1 MPGAHVDWDKLKTFH
16 FAAETGSLTHAAD
29 KLGVSQ
35 SAVSRQIAAL
45 EEAIGVPLFQRHAR
59 GLMLTP
65 PGQALKDLT
74 DEMAGVAA
82 RAESRLAD
90 ARDKVSGELTVTAPV
105 AFGTT
110 WLAPRLGGFAEKF
123 PELRTR
129 LLLEDREY
137 DLLKLEAE
145 CAVRLWPSTQADV
158 IQRKLG
164 EIRTHLYASPGYLE
178 THPEPIKPEDVD
190 KHRIVS
196 YYNAEAVQLR
206 TLDWALHVGREDEE
220 PRAPALIINNLIAVM
235 RAVVA
240 GFGIGA
246 LPDYMARDR
255 PELVRLLPDVEGPR
269 FDVYFVYP
277 RDLKGSQ
284 RIVAL
289 REFLVKEAQ
298 SWQG

>member
-1 MPGAHVDWDKLKTFH
+1 MDWDKLKTFH

-45 EEAIGVPLFQRHAR
+45 EERIGVPLFQRHAR
-59 GLMLTP
+59 GLMLTG
-65 PGQALKDLT
+65 PGTALKLLT
-74 DEMAGVAA
+74 DDMAAVAA
-82 RAESRLAD
+82 KAASTLND
-90 ARDKVSGELTVTAPV
+90 ARDKVIGELTVTAPV

-110 WLAPRLGGFAEKF
+110 WLAPRMGGFADKF

-145 CAVRLWPSTQADV
+145 CAIRLWPSTQADV

-164 EIRTHLYASPGYLE
+164 EMRTHLCASHAYLDRHG
-178 THPEPIKPEDVD
+178 TPTTPDD
-190 KHRIVS
+190 LNTHRIVS
-196 YYNAEAVQLR
+196 YNNHEAVQLR
-206 TLDWALHVGREDEE
+206 VLDWATHVGREDEE
-220 PRAPALIINNLIAVM
+220 PRVAALECNNLIGVM
-235 RAVVA
+235 RAMIG

-246 LPDYMARDR
+246 LPDYMARGRTD
-255 PELVRLLPDVEGPR
+255 LVRLLPGVEGPK

-289 REFLVKEAQ
+289 RDFLIQEAQ

>member
-1 MPGAHVDWDKLKTFH
+1 MVDWDKLKTFH
-16 FAAETGSLTHAAD
+16 YAAETGSLTHAAD

-45 EEAIGVPLFQRHAR
+45 EDAIGVPLFQRHAR

-74 DEMAGVAA
+74 DDMAAVAA
-82 RAESRLAD
+82 KAESRLAD
-90 ARDKVSGELTVTAPV
+90 ARDKVSGELTLTAPV

-110 WLAPRLGGFAEKF
+110 WLAPRMAGFAALY

-129 LLLEDREY
+129 LLIEDREY

-145 CAVRLWPSTQADV
+145 CAMRLWPSTQADL

-164 EIRTHLYASPGYLE
+164 EMRTHLYASPDYIKAKGAPKNAGELDNHLITAYRN
-178 THPEPIKPEDVD
+178 PE
-190 KHRIVS
+190 
-196 YYNAEAVQLR
+196 AAQLR
-206 TLDWALHVGREDEE
+206 ALDWAVHAGREDEDA
-220 PRAPALIINNLIAVM
+220 RPAALECNNLIAVM
-235 RAVVA
+235 RAVI
-240 GFGIGA
+240 GGLGIGA
-246 LPDYMARDR
+246 LPDYMARGRTD
-255 PELVRLLPDVEGPR
+255 LVRLLPDLEGPK

-289 REFLVKEAQ
+289 RDYLIKEAQ
-298 SWQG
+298 TWQG

>member
-1 MPGAHVDWDKLKTFH
+1 
-16 FAAETGSLTHAAD
+16 
-29 KLGVSQ
+29 
-35 SAVSRQIAAL
+35 
-45 EEAIGVPLFQRHAR
+45 
-59 GLMLTP
+59 
-65 PGQALKDLT
+65 
-74 DEMAGVAA
+74 
-82 RAESRLAD
+82 
-90 ARDKVSGELTVTAPV
+90 
-105 AFGTT
+105 
-110 WLAPRLGGFAEKF
+110 
-123 PELRTR
+123 
-129 LLLEDREY
+129 
-137 DLLKLEAE
+137 
-145 CAVRLWPSTQADV
+145 VRLWPSTQADV

>member
-1 MPGAHVDWDKLKTFH
+1 MDWDKLKTFH

-45 EEAIGVPLFQRHAR
+45 EDAIGVPLFQRHAR

-65 PGQALKDLT
+65 PGQALKELT

-82 RAESRLAD
+82 KAESALAD
-90 ARDKVSGELTVTAPV
+90 ARDKVSGELTFTAPV

-110 WLAPRLGGFAEKF
+110 WVAPRMAAFADLY
-123 PELRTR
+123 PDLRVR

-145 CAVRLWPSTQADV
+145 CAMRLWPSTQADL

-164 EIRTHLYASPGYLE
+164 EMRTHLYAAPAYLDR
-178 THPEPIKPEDVD
+178 HPMPKTIEDLDSHRVASYRNPE
-190 KHRIVS
+190 
-196 YYNAEAVQLR
+196 AAQLR
-206 TLDWALHVGREDEE
+206 VLDWAIHVGREESE
-220 PRAPALIINNLIAVM
+220 PRHAALECNNLIGVM
-235 RAVVA
+235 RAVI
-240 GFGIGA
+240 GGIGIGA
-246 LPDYMARDR
+246 LPDYMARGR
-255 PELVRLLPDVEGPR
+255 PDLVRLLPETEGPR

-289 REFLVKEAQ
+289 RDFLVKEAQ
-298 SWQG
+298 TWQG